1 MSKAAESGKARM
13 GKCCQLKSEW
23 EVGSLSKK
31 EIEGL
36 DGSWEGQRDKAEFL
50 SVMGG
55 LSMYKLTSQQRREAR
70 D

>member
-1 MSKAAESGKARM
+1 MSKAAESGTARM

-31 EIEGL
+31 EMEGL